1 MINYMQTIFDEFKKE
16 CEPILEQIS
25 KLQNSTVIPLL
36 FHIQANIAPWVT
48 AKIYD
53 RLIRFGNKIKGKV
66 VVILFSRGG
75 DPDTAFLIGKMLN
88 RMTEG
93 NLTYIIPRL
102 AASAATLLALSG
114 NRIIMGPPSEL
125 TPIDPQI
132 EISPNRFL
140 SARSVRESCDLIVKE
155 IMKHPEIP
163 KSTVEAFLERLPL
176 TEVVDYEL
184 LLEHVK
190 ELAVSLLKLRMV
202 KEETKA
208 KQIAE
213 KLVRGFKYHG
223 RSISVD
229 DALELGLN
237 VEELPL
243 DDWNLIWE
251 FHKKWE
257 RIATIPAK
265 EGSPI
270 LDLSIGNGVAFIP
283 SEEAGKESGE
293 GSILQSMLTK
303 E

>member
-1 MINYMQTIFDEFKKE
+1 MTNYMQTIFDDFKKE

-25 KLQNSTVIPLL
+25 NSKNSTVVPLL
-36 FHIQANIAPWVT
+36 FHIQVNITPWVT
-48 AKIYD
+48 TKLYD
-53 RLIRFGNKIKGKV
+53 RLIKFGNKIKGNV
-66 VVILFSRGG
+66 AVILFSRGG

-93 NLTYIIPRL
+93 HLTYIIPRL

-114 NRIIMGPPSEL
+114 DRIIMGSPSEL

-132 EISPNRFL
+132 EILPNRFV
-140 SARSVRESCDLIVKE
+140 SARSVRESCDLILKE

-176 TEVVDYEL
+176 TEVIDYEL
-184 LLEHVK
+184 LLEHMK
-190 ELAVSLLKLRMV
+190 ELAISLLKLRMV

-208 KQIAE
+208 EQIAE

-223 RSISVD
+223 RTISID

-257 RIATIPAK
+257 RVATITAK
-265 EGSPI
+265 EGAPI

-283 SEEAGKESGE
+283 SEEADKESGE
-293 GSILQSMLTK
+293 ESILQSMFTK

>member
-1 MINYMQTIFDEFKKE
+1 MTNSIQTIFNDFKKE
-16 CEPILEQIS
+16 CEPLLEQMS
-25 KLQNSTVIPLL
+25 KSKNITVIPLL

-48 AKIYD
+48 TKLYD
-53 RLIRFGNKIKGKV
+53 RLTKFGNKIKGDV
-66 VVILFSRGG
+66 SVILFSKGG

-93 NLTYIIPRL
+93 HLTFIIPRL

-114 NRIIMGPPSEL
+114 DRIIMGPPSEL
-125 TPIDPQI
+125 SPIDPQI
-132 EISPNRFL
+132 EISPYRFV
-140 SARSVRESCDLIVKE
+140 SARSVRESCDLILKE

-176 TEVVDYEL
+176 TEVIDYEL
-184 LLEHVK
+184 LLEHMI

-223 RSISVD
+223 RSISID

-243 DDWNLIWE
+243 EEWNLVWE
-251 FHKKWE
+251 FHEKWE
-257 RIATIPAK
+257 KVATITAK
-265 EGSPI
+265 EGAAI

-283 SEEAGKESGE
+283 NEEAEKEGGGK
-293 GSILQSMLTK
+293 SILQSILTK

>member
-1 MINYMQTIFDEFKKE
+1 MTNSIQIIFEEFKRE

-25 KLQNSTVIPLL
+25 KSKNITVIPLL
-36 FHIQANIAPWVT
+36 FHIQANIGPWVT
-48 AKIYD
+48 TKLYD
-53 RLIRFGNKIKGKV
+53 RLAKFGNKIKGDV
-66 VVILFSRGG
+66 AVILFSRGG

-93 NLTYIIPRL
+93 RLIFIIPRL

-114 NRIIMGPPSEL
+114 DRIIMGPPSEL
-125 TPIDPQI
+125 SPIDPQI
-132 EISPNRFL
+132 EISPYRFV
-140 SARSVRESCDLIVKE
+140 SARSVRESCDLILKE

-176 TEVVDYEL
+176 TEVIDYEL
-184 LLEHVK
+184 LLEHMI
-190 ELAVSLLKLRMV
+190 ELVVSLLKLRMV
-202 KEETKA
+202 KEESKA

-223 RSISVD
+223 RSISID

-243 DDWNLIWE
+243 DYWNLVWE

-257 RIATIPAK
+257 KVATITAK

-283 SEEAGKESGE
+283 SEEAEKGGEKES
-293 GSILQSMLTK
+293 ILKSMLTK